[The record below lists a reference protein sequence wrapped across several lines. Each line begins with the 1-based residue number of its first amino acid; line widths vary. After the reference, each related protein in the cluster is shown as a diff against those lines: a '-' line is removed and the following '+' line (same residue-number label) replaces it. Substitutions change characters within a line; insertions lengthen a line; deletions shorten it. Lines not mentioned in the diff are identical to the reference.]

1 MKSILFHIGSFRA
14 GGAEKSLVSLLNL
27 LPKDDYNIDVI
38 VFNNSGIFSSHVP
51 DNVTVRVA
59 PYPYRFLSI
68 SPKNIRE
75 YLNYSLKY
83 LLVKLIGL
91 IYSKCNKKLSLHQA
105 LWKIWRKYIPVYDR
119 KYDVAVSYLE
129 GLTNYF
135 VIDKVVADKKILW
148 IHNEYNKLQYSPKFD
163 SDYFSKA
170 DAVVTISDICKQD
183 LIRNFPELQDK
194 FHVLE
199 NISDSKVI
207 QQKSQISI
215 NDETFNSSVGLKIL
229 SVGRLTSQKNYQLAL
244 KAAKILLNKQ
254 IDFNWFI
261 IGEGNLRLELEKL
274 AKDLSVDGVV
284 HFIGI
289 RENPYPYMK
298 QADIIAMSSLF
309 EGKSIVI
316 DEAKILCK
324 PIVSVNYPTVK
335 DNIEDHVTGIITEMT
350 PESLAKGIIKLY
362 NDDDLRKELQN
373 NLMTEVHRGDDQIN
387 HYLKLFE

>member
-1 MKSILFHIGSFRA
+1 MKSILFHIGSFQA

-59 PYPYRFLSI
+59 PYPYSFLSI
-68 SPKNIRE
+68 SPRNIRE
-75 YLNYSLKY
+75 YLNYPLKY
-83 LLVKLIGL
+83 LLIKLLGL
-91 IYSKCNKKLSLHQA
+91 IYSKCNKELSLHQA
-105 LWKIWRKYIPVYDR
+105 LWKIWRKYIPVYDK

-135 VIDKVVADKKILW
+135 VIDKVVAEKKILW
-148 IHNEYNKLQYSPKFD
+148 IHNEYNKLRYNVKFD
-163 SDYFSKA
+163 FEYFSKA
-170 DAVVTISDICKQD
+170 DTVVTISDVCKRD
-183 LIRNFPELQDK
+183 LLKSFPELMTK
-194 FHVLE
+194 FQILE
-199 NISDSKVI
+199 NISDSKAI

-215 NDETFNSSVGLKIL
+215 NDEIFNSCKGLKIL
-229 SVGRLTSQKNYQLAL
+229 SVGRLTPQKNYQLAL

-261 IGEGNLRLELEKL
+261 IGEGNLRHELEKL

-284 HFIGI
+284 HFIGLK
-289 RENPYPYMK
+289 ENPYPYMQ

-324 PIVSVNYPTVK
+324 PIVSVNYPTVN
-335 DNIEDHVTGIITEMT
+335 DNIKNLETGIITDMT
-350 PESLAKGIIKLY
+350 PESFAEGIFNLYKDSNLRLRLIENLRMLANNNIKEIVNYIKL
-362 NDDDLRKELQN
+362 
-373 NLMTEVHRGDDQIN
+373 
-387 HYLKLFE
+387 F